1 MIVPQDRTTLCMH
14 IYIYID
20 IDIYIYIRTC
30 VYIMCIHVQ
39 INVYVYTLM
48 YTFTGLTAMHP
59 LAKGQNHS
67 CCSVGGARRP
77 SHSLTNMLIYRDR
90 AIDMDIDIDTA
101 YILIYIDR

>member
-1 MIVPQDRTTLCMH
+1 
-14 IYIYID
+14 
-20 IDIYIYIRTC
+20 
-30 VYIMCIHVQ
+30 MCIHVQ

-48 YTFTGLTAMHP
+48 YTFTGLTAMHL

-90 AIDMDIDIDTA
+90 DIDIDIDTA
-101 YILIYIDR
+101 YIYIYWISDIDRDIETDIDIDIGY